1 MRAYATV
8 TIRIPLDL
16 DDKFEGLTGWEP
28 KQADND
34 ELRGECWDAAEAA
47 MQEVLKQ
54 ADLYDD
60 DYYLQRIVDEW
71 GFTIA
76 D

>member
-8 TIRIPLDL
+8 TIRIPLEL

-28 KQADND
+28 KDNSD

>member
-8 TIRIPLDL
+8 TIRIPIDL

-28 KQADND
+28 KDNSD
-34 ELRGECWDAAEAA
+34 ELRSECWDAAETA

-60 DYYLQRIVDEW
+60 DYYLQRIVDEC